1 MRRFAPAPFLAILFL
16 SLSPPVEAAPY
27 CVGSQGVPA
36 QCIHHDVGQCR
47 ADARRMKGVC
57 SLNASEVK
65 LSGGENFCVVRNGP
79 VVQCLYPDRRSCDQT
94 AGREGGICVDSQGRA
109 ARPDPDR
116 PQ

>member
-1 MRRFAPAPFLAILFL
+1 MRRLALGLSLFL
-16 SLSPPVEAAPY
+16 LFLVVGPGAEAAPY

-36 QCIHHDVGQCR
+36 QCIHHDVAQCR

-57 SLNASEVK
+57 SLNSKEVE
-65 LSGGENFCVVRNGP
+65 LAGGENFCVVRNGP
-79 VVQCLYPDRRSCDQT
+79 VVQCLYPDRRSCEVT